1 MARNLGT
8 GRNQGTW
15 SSLLTATGVH
25 QVALRTEIQL
35 NKMNGWMERPGTESV
50 NINHIFHQDIKAQDI
65 KALNRDSS
73 PTETAFD
80 DSELICTGSANAA
93 LSNTE
98 YSCGCNSK
106 S

>member
-1 MARNLGT
+1 MDGD
-8 GRNQGTW
+8 
-15 SSLLTATGVH
+15 S
-25 QVALRTEIQL
+25 
-35 NKMNGWMERPGTESV
+35 
-50 NINHIFHQDIKAQDI
+50 IFHQDI